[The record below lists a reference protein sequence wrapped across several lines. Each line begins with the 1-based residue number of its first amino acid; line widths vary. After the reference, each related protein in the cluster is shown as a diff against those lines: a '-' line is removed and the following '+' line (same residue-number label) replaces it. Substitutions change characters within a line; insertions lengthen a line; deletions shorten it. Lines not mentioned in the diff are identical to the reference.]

1 MQIKKIIELTYNIR
15 KCIEQITSLNEDI
28 VTLNH
33 EIERNT
39 MIKLFYV
46 SNSHLYYKI
55 SQKENQIMLQKEQI
69 KQLIKQLNEQ
79 IHTNN

>member
-28 VTLNH
+28 ATINH

-55 SQKENQIMLQKEQI
+55 SQKENQIALQKEQI
-69 KQLIKQLNEQ
+69 KQLIRQLNNE
-79 IHTNN
+79 I

>member
-1 MQIKKIIELTYNIR
+1 MQIKKIIQLTYNIR

-28 VTLNH
+28 ATLNH

-39 MIKLFYV
+39 MITLFYV

-55 SQKENQIMLQKEQI
+55 SQKENQISLQKEQI
-69 KQLIKQLNEQ
+69 KQLIRQLNEQ
-79 IHTNN
+79 I